1 MTQHIVQYS
10 GGIGSWAAAMRV
22 AEQHGVENL
31 VLLVADCRAED
42 PDLWRYVAETSRYFG
57 IEPVVVAD
65 GRDPW
70 QVFRD
75 VRFLGNSRLAPCS
88 THLKVN
94 PCRRWVEAN
103 ADPDDAILY
112 VGFDHTEQRRIP
124 GTRNGWAPWR
134 VEFPMCDEPF
144 LTKGE
149 MLQWS
154 RDIGIEPPRL
164 YAWAEHNN
172 CSGLCVRA
180 GHRHWAKVLQNAP
193 LLYAEAE
200 RKEEEIRAEF
210 GKDVAILRERR
221 AGASRPLTL
230 AEHRRRLQ
238 RDSAASA
245 PPQALREAG

>member
-1 MTQHIVQYS
+1 MTRHIVQYS

-22 AEQHGVENL
+22 VEQHGPRSVD
-31 VLLVADCRAED
+31 LLIADSRAED
-42 PDLWRYVAETSRYFG
+42 PDLWRFVEETSRYLG

-75 VRFLGNSRLAPCS
+75 ERFLGNSRLAPCS
-88 THLKVN
+88 IQLKVN
-94 PCRRWVEAN
+94 PCRRWIEAN
-103 ADPDDAILY
+103 ADPDDTILY

-124 GTRNGWAPWR
+124 GTRNGWAPWQ
-134 VEFPMCDEPF
+134 VEFPMCQEPF
-144 LTKGE
+144 LTKQE

-154 RDIGIEPPRL
+154 RDIGITPPRL

-172 CSGLCVRA
+172 CYGLCVRA
-180 GHRHWAKVLQNAP
+180 GLGHWAKVLQHSP

-200 RKEEEIRAEF
+200 RKEQEIREEL

-221 AGASRPLTL
+221 GGISRPLTL

-238 RDSAASA
+238 GTLAASVPSPA
-245 PPQALREAG
+245 PGVAA